1 VTVTR
6 LDASPAT
13 VEAVTELLCDAF
25 ADYPVMRFLLGSTGD
40 YRARLHTLIGLFV
53 ANRAV
58 SGDPFFGFTDG
69 TELGGV
75 ALCTPPDPPAASPAL
90 EEIQERAWATLG
102 VEARERYAACVHA
115 WGEVGIAEPN
125 VHLNMIG
132 VLPRYR
138 GRGVARPLLE
148 RVQALSRT
156 LPESHGVTLTTE
168 DPRNVALYR
177 YFGYEIVDRRRIA
190 PELETWGFFRPDRAS
205 FDI

>member
-1 VTVTR
+1 VTVSR
-6 LDASPAT
+6 LDSGPAT
-13 VEAVTELLCDAF
+13 VERVTALLCEAF
-25 ADYPVMRFLLGSTGD
+25 GDYPVMRFLLGSTGD
-40 YRARLHTLIGLFV
+40 YGARLHTLIGLFV

-58 SGDPFFGFTDG
+58 AGDPFFGFTDG

-75 ALCTPPDPPAASPAL
+75 ALCTPPNPPAASAAL
-90 EEIQERAWATLG
+90 EEIREGAWATLG
-102 VEARERYAACVHA
+102 AEARERYAACVHA

-148 RVQALSRT
+148 RVQTLSRT
-156 LPESHGVTLTTE
+156 LAESHGVTLTTE

-177 YFGYEIVDRRRIA
+177 YFGYEVVDRRRIA

-205 FDI
+205 LEV